1 MLYKINYYDCLFD
14 WLTESEWNLKLLKL
28 DERERNDFPKLSS
41 LHFISMNS
49 NSFQHKTPEWRWH
62 DFFHLKSK
70 GFLKRFE
77 FQLEIFQILKKTL
90 CNSMIFMREDKMT
103 SSIIWN
109 MSWKSKRIKLKVIWK
124 YFETPF
130 QIWNYLDF
138 IQIIFLLKINKWK

>member
-1 MLYKINYYDCLFD
+1 MIVCLID
-14 WLTESEWNLKLLKL
+14 WLKVSEIWNFWKSN
-28 DERERNDFPKLSS
+28 ERERNDFPKLSS

-49 NSFQHKTPEWRWH
+49 NSFQHKTLDWRWH
-62 DFFHLKSK
+62 DFLHLKW
-70 GFLKRFE
+70 KRVWKDLNSIWKYFKFE
-77 FQLEIFQILKKTL
+77 TL

-130 QIWNYLDF
+130 QIWNLFGFYSNYF
-138 IQIIFLLKINKWK
+138 SPKNK

>member
-1 MLYKINYYDCLFD
+1 MIVCLID
-14 WLTESEWNLKLLKL
+14 WLKVSEIWKFWKL

-49 NSFQHKTPEWRWH
+49 NSFQHKTPEWRLH

-103 SSIIWN
+103 SSKHMKYELGVSKKSNLKSLWKLFSIWA
-109 MSWKSKRIKLKVIWK
+109 
-124 YFETPF
+124 
-130 QIWNYLDF
+130 YLGF
-138 IQIIFLLKINKWK
+138 IQIIFLQK

>member
-1 MLYKINYYDCLFD
+1 MFD

-70 GFLKRFE
+70 WFLKRFE
-77 FQLEIFQILKKTL
+77 FQLEIFQIQKKNLYATQWFSWEKIKWLLQLYEIWVGSQKESNWKSFKSILKLPFK
-90 CNSMIFMREDKMT
+90 FG
-103 SSIIWN
+103 IIW
-109 MSWKSKRIKLKVIWK
+109 ILFKL
-124 YFETPF
+124 FF
-130 QIWNYLDF
+130 S
-138 IQIIFLLKINKWK
+138 